1 MSERVEIFECL
12 ACGHVFPARDHGGRE
27 TRRRCSKCWSPDVF
41 STGEIERLVGIA
53 TAVVAAYDSFFPI
66 FDVLATIFTEQKI
79 VLRPLT
85 RFRLTR
91 RVWRGVLE
99 RLGRT

>member
-12 ACGHVFPARDHGGRE
+12 ACGHAFAARTHGEGVK
-27 TRRRCSKCWSPDVF
+27 RRVCSRCWSPDIF
-41 STGEIERLVGIA
+41 PREEIERLVGIA
-53 TAVVAAYDSFFPI
+53 TAAVAGYDSVFPI
-66 FDVLATIFTEQKI
+66 FDVLETIFTEQKI

-85 RFRLTR
+85 RLRLTR